1 MTDVMTKDATA
12 IIDAYFAMWNEEDVE
27 KRAQHIKEA
36 WADGGR
42 YVDPARDATG
52 HAALNDMVSDA
63 RPHFPGHT
71 VRRTSG
77 IDAHHDQLRFA
88 WQVVGPDGS
97 VPVAGIDVGV
107 LAPDGRLERITGFFG
122 ELSPEGA
129 A

>member
-12 IIDAYFAMWNEEDVE
+12 IVEAYFAMWNEEDVD
-27 KRAQHIKEA
+27 KRAQHIKDA
-36 WADGGR
+36 WADSGR

-52 HAALNDMVSDA
+52 HKGLNDMVSEA
-63 RPHFPGHT
+63 RPHFPGHA

-122 ELSPEGA
+122 DLPPETA